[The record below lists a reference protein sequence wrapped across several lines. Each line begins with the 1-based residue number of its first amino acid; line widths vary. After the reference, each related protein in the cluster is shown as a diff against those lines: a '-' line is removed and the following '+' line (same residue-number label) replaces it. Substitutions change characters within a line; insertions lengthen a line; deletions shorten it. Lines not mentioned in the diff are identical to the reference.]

1 MILNNAIA
9 KKLKKDFP
17 IFRNNKGLI
26 YLDSASTSQK
36 PKQVIEAVMK
46 FYETS
51 NANIHRG
58 IYDLSQKATKKYE
71 ESKKVVADFINADEK
86 EIIFTRSTTE
96 SINLLS
102 YTIESIIPKG
112 KNEIVLTEMENHSNL
127 VPWQQLAKRNKMK
140 LKFIKIKGDFT
151 LDMIDAKR
159 KITNKLYE
167 NKIN

>member
-26 YLDSASTSQK
+26 YLDNASTTQK
-36 PKQVIEAVMK
+36 PKKVIEAVMK
-46 FYETS
+46 FYENS

-71 ESKKVVADFINADEK
+71 ESKKVVADLINADEK

-112 KNEIVLTEMENHSNL
+112 KNEIVLTEMEHHSNI
-127 VPWQQLAKRNKMK
+127 VPWQELAKRNKMK
-140 LKFIKIKGDFT
+140 LKFIKI
-151 LDMIDAKR
+151 
-159 KITNKLYE
+159 
-167 NKIN
+167 